1 MPYNA
6 NTELIITETANEL
19 ISLVDT
25 LERLRIEMNR
35 IASQLPEYPVVLSL
49 HGVGTTLAP
58 LTSKAVASPN
68 EDLLHYEK
76 HCLL

>member
-49 HGVGTTLAP
+49 HGVGTTLD
-58 LTSKAVASPN
+58 LNSLLKLEMFAVFITAK
-68 EDLLHYEK
+68 L
-76 HCLL
+76 

>member
-35 IASQLPEYPVVLSL
+35 IASQLP
-49 HGVGTTLAP
+49 
-58 LTSKAVASPN
+58 
-68 EDLLHYEK
+68 
-76 HCLL
+76 